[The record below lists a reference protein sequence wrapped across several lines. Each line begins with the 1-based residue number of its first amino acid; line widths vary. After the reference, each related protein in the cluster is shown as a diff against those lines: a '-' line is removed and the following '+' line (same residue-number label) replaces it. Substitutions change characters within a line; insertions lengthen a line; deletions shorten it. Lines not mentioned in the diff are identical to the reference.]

1 MAGWAGIALALRAPA
16 DDALHSRLPTYLH
29 PLAGRS
35 LVWHTLNSITA
46 IRPTPQATLLV
57 TPEPIDRAV
66 LGELPVEPVTAG
78 GQSWWHAV
86 EPGVPAE
93 FERLLIVDAAAA
105 ALATALARLS
115 HGPLDRVLLGEGGEP
130 LAVWI
135 GRGLAEERWRATEV
149 ADAGGP
155 GGSSGI
161 APLAALAEGLEPVA
175 VAPAE
180 GVLVR
185 DRASLARAGMA
196 IRDRLVANLLAGG
209 VTFLLPETVLVDVDV
224 RIGSDTVI
232 YPGVIL
238 EGQTTIGTETVIGPG
253 CRIIDSWIGSGVE
266 LKGWNYIAGANVR
279 NRAVLEPYVRR
290 GFD

>member
-16 DDALHSRLPTYLH
+16 DDALHSRLSTYLH

-35 LVWHTLNSITA
+35 LAWHALNALATA
-46 IRPTPQATLLV
+46 RPAPATIILV
-57 TPEPIDRAV
+57 SVDGLDRAV
-66 LGELPVEPVTAG
+66 LGELPAESVAG
-78 GQSWWHAV
+78 GERPWWHAV
-86 EPGVPAE
+86 EPHIPDGV
-93 FERLLIVDAAAA
+93 ERLLIVDAAAA
-105 ALATALARLS
+105 ALSTSIARLPK
-115 HGPLDRVLLGEGGEP
+115 GPVGRALVDEGGEP

-135 GRGLAEERWRATEV
+135 DRHAAVERV
-149 ADAGGP
+149 GG
-155 GGSSGI
+155 GGVGKEDRT
-161 APLAALAEGLEPVA
+161 AALHLLAADLERVSAAPGEGI
-175 VAPAE
+175 
-180 GVLVR
+180 LVR
-185 DRASLARAGMA
+185 DRATLARAGVA

-209 VTFLLPETVLVDVDV
+209 VTFLLPDSVLVDVDV